1 MKSNLFCGALLCAA
15 TAAFAQ
21 SSGTASGSPVSP
33 LAQPA
38 AAPTSKGGTS
48 GVASPS
54 GVSGMPGAGAGLPG
68 LPGMGMPGLS
78 PLGGPMCGGPD
89 RQELDKITTRNMIE
103 QQKLL
108 ERLRPVTIE
117 RDESSIRYGAE
128 MEKQHLAL
136 EPREMELHQLQ
147 LEASLVDERF
157 KKETEPLRE
166 QRERLK
172 LLNEIDR
179 EKFASDEVKADE
191 EKLKIDVAMRE
202 LDLQS
207 RKLHVESD
215 VAEQKTVGIK
225 ADLELREKKEEWKT
239 QANRDPE
246 YPLQPFQDGVLTISD
261 RRIALN
267 GPIVQ
272 GVADYV
278 TERIH
283 YFNNKDETLPIF
295 LVIDDS
301 PGGSV
306 MEGYRI
312 VKAIETSKAPV
323 HVVVKSFAAS
333 MAAVIT
339 TLAPHSYA
347 YPNAIILHHQMMSG
361 AFGNM
366 TEQAEQLQINR
377 EWFARLADPVAKK
390 MGVSLDGFVKDM
402 YKHNSDGDWEAFGDK
417 AVALKWVDNVV
428 REIRETGVIIQP
440 GDKSDEKPKLKF
452 GLAEETDARGDRF
465 VRLPRLRPFDAYWIY
480 NQGGYYR

>member
-1 MKSNLFCGALLCAA
+1 MSAKILGGIFLCAA
-15 TAAFAQ
+15 VAAYAQTTGPAPYGGAAVASAPVLPSTAVPAASVLGGQ
-21 SSGTASGSPVSP
+21 PSVSSGLPV
-33 LAQPA
+33 
-38 AAPTSKGGTS
+38 
-48 GVASPS
+48 
-54 GVSGMPGAGAGLPG
+54 GAAGLPDM
-68 LPGMGMPGLS
+68 MGMS
-78 PLGGPMCGGPD
+78 PFGGPMCGGPD

-103 QQKLL
+103 QQKLM
-108 ERLRPVTIE
+108 ERLRPISTE
-117 RDESSIRYGAE
+117 RDESAISYGAAQ
-128 MEKQHLAL
+128 EKQHLEL
-136 EPREMELHQLQ
+136 EPQEMELQRLQ
-147 LEASLVDERF
+147 LEASLVDARF
-157 KKETEPLRE
+157 KKATEPLRE
-166 QRERLK
+166 QSERLK

-179 EKFASDEVKADE
+179 EKLASDEIKADA
-191 EKLKIDVAMRE
+191 EKLKVDVAMRE

-215 VAEQKTVGIK
+215 AAEQKTVGIK
-225 ADLELREKKEEWKT
+225 TDLELREKKEEWKT

-246 YPLQPFQDGVLTISD
+246 YPLQPFQNGVLTISD
-261 RRIALN
+261 RRIALD
-267 GPIVQ
+267 GPIVM

-283 YFNNKDETLPIF
+283 YFNNKDQTLPIF

-339 TLAPHSYA
+339 TLAPHSYV
-347 YPNAIILHHQMMSG
+347 YPNAIILHHQMISG

-366 TEQAEQLQINR
+366 TEQAEQLQINK

-390 MGVSLDGFVKDM
+390 MGISLDALVKDM
-402 YKHNSDGDWEAFGDK
+402 YKHNSDGDWEEFGDK

-428 REIRETGVIIQP
+428 SEVRETGVIKQP

-480 NQGGYYR
+480 NQGNYYR

>member
-1 MKSNLFCGALLCAA
+1 
-15 TAAFAQ
+15 
-21 SSGTASGSPVSP
+21 
-33 LAQPA
+33 
-38 AAPTSKGGTS
+38 
-48 GVASPS
+48 
-54 GVSGMPGAGAGLPG
+54 
-68 LPGMGMPGLS
+68 
-78 PLGGPMCGGPD
+78 MCGGPD

-103 QQKLL
+103 QQKLMK
-108 ERLRPVTIE
+108 RLRPISTE
-117 RDESSIRYGAE
+117 RDESAISYGAAQ
-128 MEKQHLAL
+128 EKQHLEL
-136 EPREMELHQLQ
+136 EPQEMELQRLQ
-147 LEASLVDERF
+147 LEASLVDARF
-157 KKETEPLRE
+157 KKATEPLRE
-166 QRERLK
+166 QSERLK

-179 EKFASDEVKADE
+179 EKLASDEIKADA
-191 EKLKIDVAMRE
+191 EKLKVDVAMRE

-215 VAEQKTVGIK
+215 AAEQKTVGIK
-225 ADLELREKKEEWKT
+225 TDLELREKKEEWKT

-246 YPLQPFQDGVLTISD
+246 YPLQPFQNGVLTISD
-261 RRIALN
+261 RRIALD
-267 GPIVQ
+267 GPIVM

-283 YFNNKDETLPIF
+283 YFNNKDQTLPIF

-339 TLAPHSYA
+339 TLAPHSYV
-347 YPNAIILHHQMMSG
+347 YPNAIILHHQMISG

-366 TEQAEQLQINR
+366 TEQAEQLQINK

-390 MGVSLDGFVKDM
+390 MGISLDALVKDM
-402 YKHNSDGDWEAFGDK
+402 YKHNSDGDWEEFGDK

-428 REIRETGVIIQP
+428 SEVRETGVIKQP

-480 NQGGYYR
+480 NQGNYYR